1 MRSCIGKSGS
11 PAAGMK
17 IFYSDHFLVPLPAEH
32 RFPMPK
38 YARLHQS
45 VRAAGI
51 PGITLVSSQAAS
63 DAQLSLVHNPDYIQR
78 MAQGKMTEKEMR
90 RIGFPWSEQLV
101 ERSRRAV
108 GGTIGTCR
116 VAISEGFS
124 ANLAGG
130 THHAYPDHG
139 EGYCVFNDVAV
150 AVRVLQNEH
159 LVERAVIL
167 DCDVHQGNGTAAI
180 FSGDSNVFTFSIHG
194 QKNFPF
200 HKEISSLDVNL
211 PDGCDDACY
220 LDALRPA
227 LAQSLESVHADLAIY
242 IAGAD
247 PFKGD
252 ALGRMA
258 VSKAGLLERDRL
270 VLSSCQA
277 AGLPVA
283 IVMGGGYARHIEDTV
298 EIHLQTIRLGAF
310 LANGFSADE
319 PLNNFSL
326 PSA

>member
-1 MRSCIGKSGS
+1 
-11 PAAGMK
+11 MK
-17 IFYSDHFLVPLPAEH
+17 IFYSDHFLVPLPVTH
-32 RFPMPK
+32 HFPMPK
-38 YARLHQS
+38 YARLHES
-45 VRAAGI
+45 VRSAGL
-51 PGITLVSSQAAS
+51 PGITLVSSAAAS
-63 DAQLSLVHNPDYIQR
+63 DAQLSLVHNPDYVQR

-108 GGTIGTCR
+108 GGTIGPCR
-116 VAISEGFS
+116 AAVQEGFS
-124 ANLAGG
+124 TNLAGG

-150 AVRVLQNEH
+150 AVRVLQREH
-159 LVERAVIL
+159 LVERVVIL

-180 FSGDSNVFTFSIHG
+180 FSGDTHVFTFSIHG

-200 HKEISSLDVNL
+200 HKETSSLDVNL
-211 PDGCDDACY
+211 PDGCDDPCY

-227 LAQSLESVHADLAIY
+227 LAQSLQNAHADLAIY

-247 PFKGD
+247 PFEGD
-252 ALGRMA
+252 TLGRMA

-270 VLSSCQA
+270 VLSSCQD
-277 AGLPVA
+277 AGLPAA

-298 EIHLQTIRLGAF
+298 EIHLQTIRLAAF
-310 LANGFSADE
+310 LANGLSADGL
-319 PLNNFSL
+319 LNNFSL